1 METYS
6 SRASGSSK
14 SIRGTENSNS
24 VFDKEYD
31 SFYLQRHLFYFL
43 RNVLWHRDNS
53 FPIRVFSRIDNVLLV
68 NEVDHVFLLFQVL
81 RPIYLCSRI
90 WVSFGIF
97 RFRTRL
103 GQRPYGDW
111 VIL

>member
-1 METYS
+1 MK
-6 SRASGSSK
+6 RF
-14 SIRGTENSNS
+14 
-24 VFDKEYD
+24 FDKEND
-31 SFYLQRHLFYFL
+31 IFHLQRHLFYFL

-90 WVSFGIF
+90 LVSFGPQGSGYDSYLVEFIE
-97 RFRTRL
+97 
-103 GQRPYGDW
+103 
-111 VIL
+111 